1 MTAVLWF
8 AFGAGVGAFV
18 GVLIRG
24 RRRYNSG
31 VAAGQALTE
40 LAHGWKAVVMPE
52 PRRSETWQLVN
63 RNITPTRERPESPR
77 QGGRR

>member
-8 AFGAGVGAFV
+8 AFGVAAGVAV

-40 LAHGWKAVVMPE
+40 LAHGWETVRMPE
-52 PRRSETWQLVN
+52 PARSQTWQLVN
-63 RNITPTRERPESPR
+63 RNITPTRERPELPGR
-77 QGGRR
+77 GGRR